1 MLKRMQNIFPRLD
14 VSKHPDLAEMTEEEI
29 KTIDKVLRAEVVW
42 QDLEIISMDDESI
55 LLQNDFA
62 VKSYYLREVFH
73 DALRISVACVSLGSG
88 IIDFINEKMA
98 EKEYYMAALADSYA
112 SQYVEL
118 AAGHWMNVRIQ
129 EYKTKGLYP
138 TLRFS
143 PGYGDFSLSYQPQ
156 IIKMLE
162 MEDRVK
168 VSSSYILQ
176 PEKTTT
182 FLLGWAPLPQRQ
194 EYPDFGI
201 NACPGGGNCALC
213 RTKACL
219 KMTLE

>member
-14 VSKHPDLAEMTEEEI
+14 ISKYPDLAQMTEEEI
-29 KTIDKVLRAEVVW
+29 RLIDKVLKTEVVW
-42 QDLEIISMDDESI
+42 QDLEIISKDDLGM
-55 LLQNDFA
+55 LLQGDFR
-62 VKSYYLREVFH
+62 VNSYYLREVFH
-73 DALRISVACVSLGSG
+73 DALRISLACVTLGSG
-88 IIDFINEKMA
+88 IIDFINVKMA
-98 EKEYYMAALADSYA
+98 EKEYYIAALADSYA

-129 EYKTKGLYP
+129 EYKSKGLYP
-138 TLRFS
+138 TLRYS
-143 PGYGDFSLSYQPQ
+143 PGYGDFALSYQPQ

-162 MEDRVK
+162 MDDRVK

-194 EYPDFGI
+194 EYPDLAA
-201 NACPGGGNCALC
+201 NSCPGGGNCSLC
-213 RTKACL
+213 KTKACL